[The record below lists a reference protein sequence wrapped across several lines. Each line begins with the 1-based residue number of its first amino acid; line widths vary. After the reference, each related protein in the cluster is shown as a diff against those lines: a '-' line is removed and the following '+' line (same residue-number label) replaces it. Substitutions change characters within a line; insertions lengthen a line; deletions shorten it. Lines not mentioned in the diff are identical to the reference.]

1 MIMHVNVGGDL
12 PESLLPELRDI
23 LKGDD
28 VILIEGDAA
37 ELEDDKQLLQF
48 DLPNSIEFMFNLE
61 MDMDGELRTRLELD
75 DFCEDRGLTI
85 KKLIP
90 PFTSPGEDKSN
101 EFITYWAPGMK
112 RSVMIPTDGHGEA
125 VIRVETVT
133 TIFDI
138 LWNTHSTT
146 AETDYPLLVNDHEPW
161 RKHYAISRMAGKD
174 FGRIFKEALGE
185 LVVLPTPSCPPF
197 TVIKG
202 K

>member
-1 MIMHVNVGGDL
+1 MIMKVNVGGDL

-61 MDMDGELRTRLELD
+61 MDMDGDLNVHLDLE
-75 DFCEDRGLTI
+75 DFCIDNGLTI

-101 EFITYWAPGMK
+101 EFITYWEPGMK
-112 RSVMIPTDGHGEA
+112 RSVTIPTNGHGETA
-125 VIRVETVT
+125 IRVDIVT

-146 AETDYPLLVNDHEPW
+146 AETDYPLLVNDSKPI
-161 RKHYAISRMAGKD
+161 RQRYAIARMAGKD
-174 FGRIFKEALGE
+174 FGQIFHEELGE
-185 LVVLPTPSCPPF
+185 VVVLPNPSCPPF